1 MWVQTS
7 GSAFVNDDMQILEVW
22 SNKYS
27 GFVWQLWYRG
37 KWFFDSPTDEDVA
50 MQRCEMIRDE
60 QHSLGVTH
68 A

>member
-1 MWVQTS
+1 MS
-7 GSAFVNDDMQILEVW
+7 ILEVW
-22 SNKYS
+22 SDKYN

-37 KWFFDSPTDEDVA
+37 NWFFDSPTDETIA

-60 QHSLGVTH
+60 QHSLGVIN

>member
-22 SNKYS
+22 SDKYS

-37 KWFFDSPTDEDVA
+37 NWFFDSPTDETIA
-50 MQRCEMIRDE
+50 MQRCELIHDE
-60 QHSLGVTH
+60 QITLQRGV
-68 A
+68 